1 MNSILPIKNARWVS
15 CVGDFVNPAVLFEEV
30 IAVAQD
36 DVGVDVV
43 DAGQQ
48 QVVGVDQ
55 VVRDGREVCLHS
67 HEQSPAEVKNFA

>member
-15 CVGDFVNPAVLFEEV
+15 CVGDFVNPAVLFEQV

-48 QVVGVDQ
+48 QVVGVD
-55 VVRDGREVCLHS
+55 
-67 HEQSPAEVKNFA
+67 